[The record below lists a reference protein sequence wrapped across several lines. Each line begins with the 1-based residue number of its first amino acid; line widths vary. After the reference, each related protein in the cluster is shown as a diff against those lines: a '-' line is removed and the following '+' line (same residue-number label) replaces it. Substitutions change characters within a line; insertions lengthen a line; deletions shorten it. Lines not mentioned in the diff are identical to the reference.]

1 MCSISSLTDS
11 VGASDESSDG
21 AAGVA
26 AVVVADVGL
35 DVQCCE
41 ASAADEQHD

>member
-1 MCSISSLTDS
+1 

-26 AVVVADVGL
+26 AVFGAAGVDVH
-35 DVQCCE
+35 CCE
-41 ASAADEQHD
+41 ASAATHARPAQAINRP